1 VKPSVKYQVI
11 YKHRDKYGISEMCRF
26 FNVSRSGYYKYLNRK
41 DRPDKDIELANQIRE
56 CQDFHH
62 KTYGYRIQTKAKL
75 TPLEKRC
82 QYVA

>member
-1 VKPSVKYQVI
+1 
-11 YKHRDKYGISEMCRF
+11 MCRF